1 MQAFLRQMIQ
11 ILALHAFENHE
22 YSHLFAC
29 FLVCSPVSELFGR
42 HYLLFNLRNLLYLIG
57 RDVVSTKKTCRRNPS
72 ATGLDCSHM
81 LLWFRPSSQKQ
92 AASSLLIPSSHLPC
106 DWAAVLACLNKN
118 TRKLIVF
125 RVPGTNS
132 ETCCLVYLF

>member
-1 MQAFLRQMIQ
+1 MQVFLHQMIQ

-22 YSHLFAC
+22 FSLLFAF
-29 FLVCSPVSELFGR
+29 FLVCSPVTNLFGIY
-42 HYLLFNLRNLLYLIG
+42 YLFFNWKNLLSLIG
-57 RDVVSTKKTCRRNPS
+57 RVFVSKKKSCRRNPS

-132 ETCCLVYLF
+132 ETCCLVYLL

>member
-57 RDVVSTKKTCRRNPS
+57 RDVVSIKRP
-72 ATGLDCSHM
+72 ATEIHLQQALTVPICFYGFSRQAKS
-81 LLWFRPSSQKQ
+81 RP
-92 AASSLLIPSSHLPC
+92 PLPC
-106 DWAAVLACLNKN
+106 
-118 TRKLIVF
+118 
-125 RVPGTNS
+125 
-132 ETCCLVYLF
+132 

>member
-42 HYLLFNLRNLLYLIG
+42 HYLLFNLRNLLDLL
-57 RDVVSTKKTCRRNPS
+57 TKSPQI
-72 ATGLDCSHM
+72 LLPM
-81 LLWFRPSSQKQ
+81 L
-92 AASSLLIPSSHLPC
+92 
-106 DWAAVLACLNKN
+106 
-118 TRKLIVF
+118 
-125 RVPGTNS
+125 
-132 ETCCLVYLF
+132 